1 MNAPRHRLTKSRKG
15 PWWIMIGPYDERV
28 VAAIK
33 AELPVRVR
41 AWDAKLLAWKIA
53 DGHEDAAQ
61 AILDR
66 LAAEGST

>member
-1 MNAPRHRLTKSRKG
+1 MSGPRHRLTKSRKG

-33 AELPVRVR
+33 AGLPVRAR

-53 DGHEDAAQ
+53 DGHEGEAQ
-61 AILDR
+61 TILDR